1 MLVAAAAGIA
11 FAVDISATVKMD
23 ATLANDNGEEVEFL
37 KLNSKDQKDSDALI
51 FSASG
56 EKAGGQFQVWYKYD
70 GSDGAQAGVD
80 VSDPADPKVNLSST
94 LGVRK
99 ANIWVKPIDMLKI
112 TVGDVNL
119 DSYKEHIFWW
129 HGVYGEQPGTWGAF
143 GGDYLAGAGA
153 KVELTPIENLSI
165 EAGIFAGANKALFST
180 LDDYE
185 YGAFGL
191 KAKYGFGPGSAT
203 VVFANKGKDAD
214 KIIGVGADF
223 SGVEGL
229 YAMANLNF
237 CLNNS
242 DGFKAFTLDD
252 YVEYSLD
259 AFKVQ
264 VHLPFSLFKVGDDF
278 KTGLHA
284 TVKASYA
291 IDGFTP
297 YLLISNE
304 PDGDKG
310 WDFSADE
317 FNFTMTFKPGVE
329 FKVGDA
335 AFNVGFRADVA
346 SKAANDYDKFNW
358 SVPVEISLGL

>member
-1 MLVAAAAGIA
+1 MLPAAAAGIA

-23 ATLANDNGEEVEFL
+23 ASLANDSGEDVEFL
-37 KLNSKDQKDSDALI
+37 TIKNKDQKDSDALI

-56 EKAGGQFQVWYKYD
+56 EKAGGQFQVWYTYD
-70 GSDGAQAGVD
+70 GTEGKLN
-80 VSDPADPKVNLSST
+80 VSDVPVDENDNIVGQYLKI
-94 LGVRK
+94 RK

-129 HGVYGEQPGTWGAF
+129 HGVYGEKPGSWGAF
-143 GGDYLAGAGA
+143 GGEYLAGAGA

-165 EAGIFAGANKALFST
+165 EAGIFAGTGKALFST
-180 LDDYE
+180 NDDAS

-214 KIIGVGADF
+214 KIIGIGGDF
-223 SGVEGL
+223 TGVEGL

-237 CLNNS
+237 RLNNA
-242 DGFKAFTLDD
+242 DGFVAFTLDD

-291 IDGFTP
+291 MDAFTP
-297 YLLISNE
+297 YLLITNE

-329 FKVGDA
+329 FKVGEA
-335 AFNVGFRADVA
+335 AFNVGFRADVQ